1 MRYSSPPVDAPKNQP
16 ASFSASS
23 GINPNPNLYTAGQ
36 AGPQHRGQPQAQG
49 YVQGYPGQNPA
60 GHGHAPGQADA
71 FGFGA
76 WGNMND
82 ATAQMGVQFGK
93 SAVAAGQDYVEKNVS
108 ATSSSIVVRVS
119 RMVCNR
125 NKQQAGQWSR

>member
-16 ASFSASS
+16 PSFSATS
-23 GINPNPNLYTAGQ
+23 GVNPNPNLYSAGQ
-36 AGPQHRGQPQAQG
+36 AGPQHRAPQG
-49 YVQGYPGQNPA
+49 YVQGYPGQSS
-60 GHGHAPGQADA
+60 HAQPQGDA

-108 ATSSSIVVRVS
+108 LYVS
-119 RMVCNR
+119 VGIADKRT
-125 NKQQAGQWSR
+125 GP